1 MRRLIN
7 ALRRRSA
14 KVTELWRPIWRRL
27 KKHRPAVAGGA
38 FFIFLIFLAIFA
50 PVVAPHNPYAADFE
64 HAFQGP
70 SLAHP
75 LGTDEIGRDVLSR
88 IIYGTR
94 LSLAVGVISVA
105 LALVIG
111 VFLGAVAGFFG
122 GQVDNLIM
130 RAMDVLLAFP
140 AMLLAIAIMVILG
153 PGLEKAM
160 VAIGIV
166 TIPGYARIVRGS
178 VLSVK
183 ENEYIEA
190 ARAIGLPNQVII
202 WRHVLPNIMAPI
214 IVRSTLGVSEAIL
227 DAAALGFL
235 GLGAQAPK
243 AEWGLMLSRGKAYL
257 YSSPH
262 LVYFP
267 GIMITLTVLA
277 LNLFGDGLRDALD
290 PRLKA

>member
-1 MRRLIN
+1 MKKLLVILKRLY
-7 ALRRRSA
+7 A
-14 KVTELWRPIWRRL
+14 KAVELWRPTWRRL
-27 KKHRPAVAGGA
+27 KKHKLAVAGMA
-38 FFIFLIFLAIFA
+38 FFLFLIFLAVFA
-50 PVVAPHNPYAADFE
+50 SVVAPYSPYSADFE
-64 HAFQGP
+64 HAYEGP
-70 SLAHP
+70 SLSHP
-75 LGTDEIGRDVLSR
+75 LGTDEIGRDLLSR

-111 VFLGAVAGFFG
+111 VFLGAVAGYFG

-130 RAMDVLLAFP
+130 RAMDILLAFP
-140 AMLLAIAIMVILG
+140 AILLAIAIMVILG

-190 ARAIGLPNQVII
+190 ARAIGLPSWGII

-267 GIMITLTVLA
+267 GIMITLTVLS

-290 PRLKA
+290 PRLKV

>member
-1 MRRLIN
+1 MKKLLVI
-7 ALRRRSA
+7 LKPLYA
-14 KVTELWRPIWRRL
+14 KAVQLWRPTWRRL
-27 KKHRPAVAGGA
+27 KKHKLAVAGGA
-38 FFIFLIFLAIFA
+38 FFVFLIFLAVFA
-50 PVVAPHNPYAADFE
+50 SVVAPYSPYSADFE
-64 HAFQGP
+64 HAYEGP
-70 SLAHP
+70 SLSHP
-75 LGTDEIGRDVLSR
+75 LGTDEIGRDLLSR

-111 VFLGAVAGFFG
+111 VFLGAVAGYFG

-130 RAMDVLLAFP
+130 RAMDILLAFP
-140 AMLLAIAIMVILG
+140 AILLAIAIMVILG

-190 ARAIGLPNQVII
+190 ARAIGLPSWGII

-267 GIMITLTVLA
+267 GIMITLTVLS

-290 PRLKA
+290 PRLKV

>member
-1 MRRLIN
+1 MTRLGR
-7 ALRRRSA
+7 LRQ
-14 KVTELWRPIWRRL
+14 KVAENWRPFWRRIR
-27 KKHRPAVAGGA
+27 KHKLAVAGGA
-38 FFIFLIFLAIFA
+38 FFLFLIFLAVFA
-50 PVVAPHNPYAADFE
+50 PLVAPHSPYSADFE
-64 HAFQGP
+64 HAFEGP
-70 SLAHP
+70 TLAHP

-88 IIYGTR
+88 IIFGTR

-122 GQVDNLIM
+122 GWVDNVIM

-140 AMLLAIAIMVILG
+140 AILLAIAIMVLLG

-166 TIPGYARIVRGS
+166 SIPGYARIVRGS
-178 VLSVK
+178 VMSIK

-190 ARAIGLPNQVII
+190 SRAIGLANWGII
-202 WRHVLPNIMAPI
+202 WKHVLPNILAPI

-243 AEWGLMLSRGKAYL
+243 AEWGAMLSRGKNYL
-257 YSSPH
+257 YTSPH

-267 GIMITLTVLA
+267 GVMITITVLS

-290 PRLKA
+290 PRLKV

>member
-1 MRRLIN
+1 MKRLL
-7 ALRRRSA
+7 ATLKRLYA
-14 KVTELWRPIWRRL
+14 KVAELWRPVWRRL
-27 KKHRPAVAGGA
+27 KKHKLAVAGGA
-38 FFIFLIFLAIFA
+38 FFLFLIFLAVFA
-50 PVVAPHNPYAADFE
+50 PLIAPHGPYTSEIE
-64 HAFQGP
+64 HAFEGP
-70 SLAHP
+70 TLSHP

-88 IIYGTR
+88 IIFGTR

-111 VFLGAVAGFFG
+111 VTLGAVAGYFG
-122 GQVDNLIM
+122 GWVDNAIM

-178 VLSVK
+178 VLSIK

-190 ARAIGLPNQVII
+190 ARAGGLPNWAII
-202 WRHVLPNIMAPI
+202 SRHVLPNIMAPI

-243 AEWGLMLSRGKAYL
+243 AEWGLMLSRGKGYL

-267 GIMITLTVLA
+267 GIMITLTVLS

-290 PRLKA
+290 PRLKV